1 MGAPARAGTSG
12 RRPFRRIWLPTVL
25 YEAMPWVY
33 CSLGAAA
40 LLSGLF
46 LPHPGW
52 LAAYLLLLAVT
63 ALHAGLWFLV
73 LRRRYRLGRLRRR
86 RQARSRAGFA
96 GRRRDV
102 TLAG

>member
-12 RRPFRRIWLPTVL
+12 RRLLRRVWLPTIL

-52 LAAYLLLLAVT
+52 LAAYLLLVAVT
-63 ALHAGLWFLV
+63 ALHAGVWFLV
-73 LRRRYRLGRLRRR
+73 LRRRHRLGRLRRR
-86 RQARSRAGFA
+86 RQARVPGGRALPGHS
-96 GRRRDV
+96 V
-102 TLAG
+102 M